1 MNNRILIVDDD
12 QNLLSSLKRQLRKK
26 YRIRTAVGPESGLE
40 AIDAE
45 KNFAVI
51 LSDLQMPGMD
61 GIQFLAKAK
70 HLVPDSVRVMLTGNA
85 DLQKAIQAVNE
96 GHIYRFLTKPCP
108 IDTLI
113 NTIDQA
119 IEHHRLVKAEKEL
132 LEKTL
137 HGSIKV
143 LTELL
148 SMLNPDIFGKAARI
162 KRLAVDL
169 AKQLNLTDFWKVETA
184 AMLSQIGCI
193 AMPDGLISKIK
204 GGQPLDKEESRHF
217 QTHPA
222 IAADLIS
229 HIPRLE
235 EIADIVACQNLLFD
249 GSSDSL
255 NNRKGIDIP
264 MGARILKVVL
274 DFDLLESN
282 GMEKKEIL
290 KALNQRNNRYDP
302 RILEAL
308 VKLYG
313 KQSGQEVK
321 NVTLKQLRAGMIL
334 QDDLLTS
341 SNKLLISRGQEIT
354 TIMIQRLKNY
364 ADNVGLKEPFRVLAA
379 DSEPESPSL

>member
-1 MNNRILIVDDD
+1 MNKRILIVDDD